1 LAEKGNSRAQ
11 SNLGSWYSSGFG
23 VLKDHVLAYMWANLA
38 AAGGNELGRIEREE
52 YAAKMTPPQ
61 IAAAQKLSRE
71 WKPTPA
77 K

>member
-1 LAEKGNSRAQ
+1 
-11 SNLGSWYSSGFG
+11 
-23 VLKDHVLAYMWANLA
+23 MWANLA